1 MTQENQV
8 TFPLWFTALTGL
20 LVISNLFIFGIITLL
35 DPGTAFIEADQNAH
49 FPIQFFAVRHIAF
62 SIPLL
67 HGLVTRNP
75 TVLRA
80 MYSIFLIISVLDIS
94 LLIING
100 YYIPFIGE
108 LSLPATVALAGSA
121 FFLPMAL
128 GLRHLRGYTN

>member
-1 MTQENQV
+1 MRQESSI

-35 DPGTAFIEADQNAH
+35 DPGAAFMQSDQSAH
-49 FPIQFFAVRHIAF
+49 FPIRFFAVRHIAF

-75 TVLRA
+75 TILRV
-80 MYSIFLIISVLDIS
+80 MYSIFLIISVLDII
-94 LLIING
+94 LLIIND
-100 YYIPFIGE
+100 YYIPFIGD
-108 LSLPATVALAGSA
+108 LSLPATVALAGGA

-128 GLRHLRGYTN
+128 GLRHLHSYTS